1 MEHFGWSWCP
11 DYTLRTRGKR
21 RVKFLGMTLTG
32 CIVCG
37 LILVSWIVFQ
47 ELSWRSR
54 FKESKAEWDERSRTD
69 VDRAFAH
76 GMAHGGSTVASHTF
90 RHRDEKKGLFTR
102 KSRELYLTVTFFD
115 GKVKLLSG
123 DIAYLEKFEIPE
135 EIMKAIKAAGLT
147 LKP

>member
-1 MEHFGWSWCP
+1 
-11 DYTLRTRGKR
+11 
-21 RVKFLGMTLTG
+21 
-32 CIVCG
+32 
-37 LILVSWIVFQ
+37 
-47 ELSWRSR
+47 
-54 FKESKAEWDERSRTD
+54 
-69 VDRAFAH
+69 
-76 GMAHGGSTVASHTF
+76 MAHGGSTVASHTF